1 MKLNSSD
8 SSGKN
13 QPCGLKGKKKKPTAR
28 HDVREP
34 ACVLLSPIIVSA
46 KKKKNEFKKKRKK
59 KDEDMANSSP
69 VLHFFS
75 FQQHHQSSSHSCN
88 QTTLLIV
95 CPKINLVTL
104 TSEPLLYSKSTIS
117 VHQQT
122 RHLFFFFFSFRWTTI
137 ICFKSKA
144 VS

>member
-1 MKLNSSD
+1 MFVNLPVFCSLQSSFL
-8 SSGKN
+8 
-13 QPCGLKGKKKKPTAR
+13 Q
-28 HDVREP
+28 
-34 ACVLLSPIIVSA
+34 
-46 KKKKNEFKKKRKK
+46 KKKNEFKKKEEK

-122 RHLFFFFFSFRWTTI
+122 RHLFFFFLSLFGGLQSSVSRAKQFPNIIQRGCFRLQNAAR
-137 ICFKSKA
+137 CKNGKEGRP
-144 VS
+144 

>member
-13 QPCGLKGKKKKPTAR
+13 QPCGLKGKKTPQPDTML
-28 HDVREP
+28 VNLP
-34 ACVLLSPIIVSA
+34 VFCSLQSSFLQ
-46 KKKKNEFKKKRKK
+46 KKKRIKKKEKK